1 MKKLAL
7 LLALVLTLGVFTACG
22 SNDAA
27 DNDTAEPSADA
38 ETLTGTAEGF
48 GGELEVEVVKEGDD
62 IVSVEVLNHGESY
75 DDLAEVK
82 EAIDTLPGAIVEA
95 NGTEGVDGVS
105 GATYTS
111 DAIFEAVNNALGQ

>member
-7 LLALVLTLGVFTACG
+7 LLALVLTLGMLTACG
-22 SNDAA
+22 GGS
-27 DNDTAEPSADA
+27 DNAGDSAEPSADA
-38 ETLTGTAEGF
+38 ETLEGVGEGF
-48 GGELEVEVVKEGDD
+48 GGELKVQVVKEGDD
-62 IVSVEVLNHGESY
+62 IVSVEVLSHEESY

-82 EAIDTLPGAIVEA
+82 EAIDTLPGAIAEA
-95 NGTEGVDGVS
+95 NGTDGVDGVS